1 MINEND
7 PPTGSGQPSQDIRQT
22 AQDAARAGAER
33 LGSLKESAQA
43 GIEDAKSAA
52 VETTERAKTTA
63 ADEISRTAE
72 GLEAAARELEGSPQH
87 ELLHEAAEGLKQI
100 SHALDGKS
108 IGELVSELSD
118 FGRRNPLAYLGGA
131 AFAGF
136 ALARFARASA
146 PEAGPDDA
154 ARFRA
159 TPGHGSAFPQPA
171 RSDPAP
177 GVPYGGGPQNA

>member
-7 PPTGSGQPSQDIRQT
+7 PPAGSGQPSQDIKRT

-33 LGSLKESAQA
+33 LGGLKESAQA

-100 SHALDGKS
+100 SHAIDGKS

-146 PEAGPDDA
+146 AGPDDA
-154 ARFRA
+154 GPFRA
-159 TPGHGSAFPQPA
+159 ASGHGSDFPRPA
-171 RSDPAP
+171 RTDPTP